1 MLTLTQQMILGKQ
14 NKTKKE
20 VSLPPQLLNLENALD
35 LKTFSWMQN
44 ALWMVIQR
52 EWQDDPKDHV
62 KLLSYNTDSER
73 WATVY
78 YKRLNQAKAG
88 WTCRRLLPTFGGFVV
103 EKIERLAITT
113 DG

>member
-1 MLTLTQQMILGKQ
+1 
-14 NKTKKE
+14 
-20 VSLPPQLLNLENALD
+20 
-35 LKTFSWMQN
+35 MQN

-62 KLLSYNTDSER
+62 KLLSYNTDFRE
-73 WATVY
+73 WGAGY
-78 YKRLNQAKAG
+78 YKRPNQAKAG
-88 WTCRRLLPTFGGFVV
+88 WTCHRLLPTFGGFVG